1 MLPYWNLLTLLRMQL
16 SWKMRKGAST
26 FPTSF
31 SQQNIDFRNKKSIKA
46 AAEHW
51 SSDHFTLVGCYVLPN
66 YSFQGCQ
73 IEIRIPFSANLY
85 RIESISGVGF
95 EASIF
100 TAALKKW
107 LGKAAKVVE
116 TWVFGGGYVFLSIV
130 CLEIRSC
137 WNKGSFFDPERCRIF
152 VLKLFINVDLLRIS
166 GRNSSSL
173 REIR

>member
-51 SSDHFTLVGCYVLPN
+51 SSDHSTLVGCYVLPN
-66 YSFQGCQ
+66 YSFQGCR
-73 IEIRIPFSANLY
+73 IEARIPFSGNLY
-85 RIESISGVGF
+85 RIESMSGVGF

-116 TWVFGGGYVFLSIV
+116 TWVFGGGYFFFSNV
-130 CLEIRSC
+130 CLESGSW
-137 WNKGSFFDPERCRIF
+137 WNKGACFDPERCRIF
-152 VLKLFINVDLLRIS
+152 ALKLFVNVNLLRIS
-166 GRNSSSL
+166 GWSLSSL